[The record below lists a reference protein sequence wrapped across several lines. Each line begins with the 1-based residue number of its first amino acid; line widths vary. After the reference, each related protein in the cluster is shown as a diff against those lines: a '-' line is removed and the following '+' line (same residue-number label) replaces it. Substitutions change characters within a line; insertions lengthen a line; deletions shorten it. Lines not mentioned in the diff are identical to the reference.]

1 VATLPGGAKINNITD
16 LQWLTPSNSA
26 IEGKSVLGE
35 LANRP
40 PPWDDPPEIG
50 NPAGLPKRH
59 GASKDDR
66 LGGAIENTNTPASQN
81 IQARIC
87 QRCCQPFEPRKGNG
101 GGKQKYCSS
110 ACRKAFNANPSVAP
124 SVLPASNDAPKAQST
139 TLAPPTLEPEDDQ
152 REFRWNDEDTIIR
165 SQPAIAVYFNPH
177 GEIVIRQ
184 DHWIYVNRQNLP
196 RLIRR
201 LQEIEA
207 GVA

>member
-1 VATLPGGAKINNITD
+1 MRTLPGGAKINDLTD

-101 GGKQKYCSS
+101 GSKYCSS
-110 ACRKAFNANPSVAP
+110 ACRKAFNANPSVA
-124 SVLPASNDAPKAQST
+124 
-139 TLAPPTLEPEDDQ
+139 
-152 REFRWNDEDTIIR
+152 
-165 SQPAIAVYFNPH
+165 QPAIAVYFNPH

-184 DHWIYVNRQNLP
+184 EGIYGLEEDHWIYVNRQNLP
-196 RLIRR
+196 WLIRR

-207 GVA
+207 GAA